1 MAEIGPS
8 MERSASSAS
17 SSPSGGNAVETRTE
31 TGERVAV
38 LRSLEGVCRREGDGA
53 LEARLADLR
62 AFMAD
67 DMALVE
73 RALADLDVR
82 ETPLHKS
89 ALHLLD
95 RAGKRLRPMCVALA
109 ARIGDGFG
117 PVAQEYAVAV
127 ELVHNATLLH
137 DDVVDL
143 GDVRR
148 GSPTSRTLYGNAAS
162 IFAGDYLLVEALL
175 RVRKSGDG
183 VALDRALAVLG
194 EMLEAESLQL
204 ARRGRVDGTVHDYL
218 RVARGKTA
226 SLFRWA
232 MFAGGRAGNL
242 PVAACSA
249 LERYGEDL
257 GVAFQVVD
265 DVLDASGD
273 EKVTGKTVLS
283 DLREGKATYPLLLA
297 MDRDADVRAAVK
309 EAGQGSG
316 ADLDPEVAGRVAR
329 GLHATGAIED
339 ARAYARMLAHRAAA
353 ALGEIGRD
361 GPAVRALAGIAVA
374 LPERTK

>member
-1 MAEIGPS
+1 VSEASGAVVEKT
-8 MERSASSAS
+8 ERAPNGA
-17 SSPSGGNAVETRTE
+17 PTPG
-31 TGERVAV
+31 V
-38 LRSLEGVCRREGDGA
+38 LEALQGVSRREGNAA
-53 LEARLADLR
+53 LEERLADLR
-62 AFMAD
+62 AFMQD
-67 DMALVE
+67 DMAHVE
-73 RALADLDVR
+73 RALADLDLR
-82 ETPLHKS
+82 ETPMHRS
-89 ALHLLD
+89 AFHLLD
-95 RAGKRLRPMCVALA
+95 AAGKRLRPMCVALA

-117 PVAQEYAVAV
+117 PAAREYAVAV

-148 GSPTSRTLYGNAAS
+148 GTPTSRMLYGNAAS
-162 IFAGDYLLVEALL
+162 IFAGDFLLVEALL
-175 RVRKSGDG
+175 RVRRSGDLA
-183 VALDRALAVLG
+183 VLDRALAVLG

-232 MFAGGRAGNL
+232 MFAGARAGGL

-257 GVAFQVVD
+257 GVAFQVID
-265 DVLDASGD
+265 DVLDAAGD
-273 EKVTGKTVLS
+273 ERSTGKTVLS

-297 MDRDADVRAAVK
+297 MDRDRDVRDAVREAGSTAGVELDAAV
-309 EAGQGSG
+309 A
-316 ADLDPEVAGRVAR
+316 ARVAR
-329 GLHATGAIED
+329 GLVSTGALED

-361 GPAVRALAGIAVA
+361 GPAVQALAGIAAA
-374 LPERTK
+374 LPERTR

>member
-1 MAEIGPS
+1 MSEVSPVVEPKSA
-8 MERSASSAS
+8 ERS
-17 SSPSGGNAVETRTE
+17 GNAAA
-31 TGERVAV
+31 GV
-38 LRSLEGVCRREGDGA
+38 LEALQSVSRREGDAA
-53 LEARLADLR
+53 LEQRLADLR

-67 DMALVE
+67 DMAQVE
-73 RALADLDVR
+73 RALADLDLR
-82 ETPLHKS
+82 ETPMHRS
-89 ALHLLD
+89 AVHLLD
-95 RAGKRLRPMCVALA
+95 AAGKRLRPMCVALA

-117 PVAQEYAVAV
+117 PAAREYAVAV
-127 ELVHNATLLH
+127 ELVHSATLLH

-148 GSPTSRTLYGNAAS
+148 GNPTSRMLYGNAAS

-175 RVRKSGDG
+175 RVRRSGDL
-183 VALDRALAVLG
+183 VVLDRALAVLG

-204 ARRGRVDGTVHDYL
+204 SRRGRVDGTVHDYL

-232 MFAGGRAGNL
+232 MFAGARAGGL
-242 PVAACSA
+242 PVPACSA

-265 DVLDASGD
+265 DVLDAAGD
-273 EKVTGKTVLS
+273 ERQTGKTVLS

-297 MDRDADVRAAVK
+297 MERDREVRDAVR
-309 EAGQGSG
+309 EAGASSG
-316 ADLDPEVAGRVAR
+316 LDLDARIAARVAR
-329 GLHATGAIED
+329 GLVETGAIDD

-353 ALGEIGRD
+353 ALNEIGRD
-361 GPAVRALAGIAVA
+361 GPALQALAGIAAA
-374 LPERTK
+374 LPERTR